1 MKSKFGILLSS
12 ALFLAASGAVAQQA
26 TKIPRI
32 GFLAVV
38 SNPESDEPFRKGLR
52 ELGYVEGKNIYI
64 EFRYAGGRVERLP
77 ELAAELVALKVDV
90 IVAGS
95 TQTIEVARRA
105 TKTIPIVFPITFDPV
120 ESGFVASLAR
130 PGGNLTG
137 LSLLS
142 TVTTAKRVELLKDVI
157 PRISR
162 MAVLTNPT
170 NPGTALA
177 LKHAKAAAKRL
188 GIRLQIL
195 EVRSADGVEA
205 AFQAAAKERA
215 GALLVLGDFLFRA
228 ERERLFELGIKHR
241 LPEIF
246 YTSEEVEAGG
256 LMSYGAKIG
265 DMYHRAAVYVDKIL
279 KGAKPADLPVEQATK
294 FELVINLKTA
304 RQIGLTIPKE
314 VLFRADKVIE

>member
-1 MKSKFGILLSS
+1 M
-12 ALFLAASGAVAQQA
+12 
-26 TKIPRI
+26 
-32 GFLAVV
+32 
-38 SNPESDEPFRKGLR
+38 
-52 ELGYVEGKNIYI
+52 
-64 EFRYAGGRVERLP
+64 
-77 ELAAELVALKVDV
+77 
-90 IVAGS
+90 
-95 TQTIEVARRA
+95 
-105 TKTIPIVFPITFDPV
+105 
-120 ESGFVASLAR
+120 
-130 PGGNLTG
+130 
-137 LSLLS
+137 
-142 TVTTAKRVELLKDVI
+142 
-157 PRISR
+157 
-162 MAVLTNPT
+162 
-170 NPGTALA
+170 A